1 MKTLTIQV
9 PDEVYTACEAIAART
24 GRTVEYCVME
34 FLLKYGERPEP
45 VLTEEQRQQA
55 MERLLRHAG
64 AQSLGRP
71 TGIENECI
79 DADLVREYMSTHEE
93 VP

>member
-9 PDEVYTACEAIAART
+9 PDEVYTACEAMAART

-34 FLLKYGERPEP
+34 FLLKYGEHREP

-55 MERLLRHAG
+55 MERLERYLG
-64 AQSLGRP
+64 AVSSGDP
-71 TGIENECI
+71 CSADNERI
-79 DADLVREYMSTHEE
+79 DADLAREYMSSHEE
-93 VP
+93 KG